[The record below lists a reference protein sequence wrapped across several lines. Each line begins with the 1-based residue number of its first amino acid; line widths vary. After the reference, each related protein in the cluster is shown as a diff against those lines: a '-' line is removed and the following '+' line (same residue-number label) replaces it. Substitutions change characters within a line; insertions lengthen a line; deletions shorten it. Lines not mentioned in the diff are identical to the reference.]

1 MTRLIIALV
10 IVFLLTSTS
19 FAQTKVWLVHSSHTG
34 GHRAA
39 AKAMAKALN
48 EKEDVQA
55 EVINTMDYL
64 PKSLKWLQKTAFAV
78 LTKTM
83 PDAKK
88 KAFESSIEGKETAK
102 KQAIRWLGVKAW
114 FSRKFLK
121 RIQREKP
128 DFIVSTHS
136 QTNVMIGIWKKH
148 GKINVPLH
156 CIVTD
161 YNTHTMWAVPWVN
174 RYYVA
179 TDFVKERL
187 VHYGVERTKIL
198 VTGIPTSPSFARVPL
213 VSTEQAKNLLNLSPD
228 LPTITMM
235 GGSLGYGPYIKV
247 VNALEERG
255 EPVQFLAMCAKN
267 ESVRAELEAL
277 APTLNHVHIFTYG
290 FVDRFYRFMD
300 AADAVI
306 TKPGGLTVTELLC
319 RRKPMI
325 FIKPALGL
333 EKHVAGAIEELGV
346 AHVVDTAEGGA
357 FRAYEEASNDQLQAE
372 RLKAIEACVRPTAVF
387 DIADL
392 ILQY

>member
-1 MTRLIIALV
+1 MTRPIFAILFIL
-10 IVFLLTSTS
+10 LLTSTALS
-19 FAQTKVWLVHSSHTG
+19 ETKVWLVHSSHTG

-39 AKAMAKALN
+39 AKALAKALN
-48 EKEDVQA
+48 EKDNVQA

-64 PKSLKWLQKTAFAV
+64 PKSLKWLQKTAFAL

-83 PDAKK
+83 PDVKK

-121 RIQREKP
+121 KIQQEKP
-128 DFIVSTHS
+128 DIIVSTHS

-148 GKINVPLH
+148 GKVKVPLH

-161 YNTHTMWAVPWVN
+161 YNTHTMWAIPWVDK
-174 RYYVA
+174 YYVA
-179 TDFVKERL
+179 TEFVKKRL
-187 VHYGVERTKIL
+187 IHYGVEKNKIL

-213 VSTEQAKNLLNLSPD
+213 VSTEKAKSLLNLSPE

-247 VNALEERG
+247 VKALEERG

-267 ESVRAELEAL
+267 ESVRAVLDAL
-277 APTLNHVHIFTYG
+277 APTLKHVRIFTYG

-333 EKHVAGAIEELGV
+333 EKHVAGAIEKLGV

-372 RLKAIEACVRPTAVF
+372 RLKAIEACVKPTAVF
-387 DIADL
+387 DIANL
-392 ILQY
+392 IVHY

>member
-1 MTRLIIALV
+1 MFRSFLTICLIT
-10 IVFLLTSTS
+10 LLATNC
-19 FAQTKVWLVHSSHTG
+19 FATKVWLVHSSHTG

-39 AKAMAKALN
+39 ANALAKALN
-48 EKEDVQA
+48 EKDGVEA

-83 PDAKK
+83 PEVKK

-114 FSRKFLK
+114 FSRSLLK
-121 RIQREKP
+121 RIRKEKP
-128 DFIVSTHS
+128 DVIVSTHS

-148 GKINVPLH
+148 KKIEAPLH
-156 CIVTD
+156 CVVTD
-161 YNTHTMWAVPWVN
+161 YNTHTMWAIPWVDK
-174 RYYVA
+174 YYVA
-179 TDFVKERL
+179 TEFVKERL
-187 VHYGVERTKIL
+187 VHYGVEADRVTI
-198 VTGIPTSPSFARVPL
+198 TGIPTSPSFARVPL
-213 VSTEQAKNLLNLSPD
+213 VDKTKAKTLLNLDSEV
-228 LPTITMM
+228 PTITMM
-235 GGSLGYGPYIKV
+235 GGSLGYGPYVKV
-247 VNALEERG
+247 ARALEENG
-255 EPVQFLAMCAKN
+255 EEVQLLAMCAKN
-267 ESVRAELEAL
+267 ETVRAELDEL
-277 APTLNHVHIFTYG
+277 SVQLSHVRIYTYG

-333 EKHVAGAIEELGV
+333 EKHVAGAIASLGV
-346 AHVVDTAEGGA
+346 AHVSDSAEGGA
-357 FRAYEEASNDQLQAE
+357 FRAFEEASNEDLQTE
-372 RLKAIEACVRPTAVF
+372 RLEAIEAAVKPTAVF

-392 ILQY
+392 IVQH

>member
-1 MTRLIIALV
+1 MMRTVLII
-10 IVFLLTSTS
+10 IFLLILSSQTY
-19 FAQTKVWLVHSSHTG
+19 AATKVWLVHSSHTG

-39 AKAMAKALN
+39 ANALAKALN
-48 EKEDVQA
+48 ERENVEA
-55 EVINTMDYL
+55 EVINTMNYL
-64 PKSLKWLQKTAFAV
+64 PKSLKWLQKTAFAL

-83 PDAKK
+83 PDVKK

-114 FSRKFLK
+114 FSRSFLK

-128 DFIVSTHS
+128 DIIVSTHS

-148 GKINVPLH
+148 KKIDVPLH
-156 CIVTD
+156 CVVTD
-161 YNTHTMWAVPWVN
+161 YNTHTMWAIPWVD

-179 TDFVKERL
+179 TDFVKKRL
-187 VHYGVERTKIL
+187 IHYGVDSEKIM

-213 VSTEQAKNLLNLSPD
+213 VSTDKAKTLLNLSPSV
-228 LPTITMM
+228 PTITMM
-235 GGSLGYGPYIKV
+235 GGSLGYGPYLQV
-247 VNALEERG
+247 VKALEERG

-267 ESVRAELEAL
+267 ESVRTELDAL
-277 APTLNHVHIFTYG
+277 APTLTNVRIFTYG

-346 AHVVDTAEGGA
+346 AHVVDTPEGGA
-357 FRAYEEASNDQLQAE
+357 FRAYEEASNDELQAE
-372 RLKAIEACVRPTAVF
+372 RLKAIEACVKPNAVF
-387 DIADL
+387 EITDL
-392 ILQY
+392 IVQH